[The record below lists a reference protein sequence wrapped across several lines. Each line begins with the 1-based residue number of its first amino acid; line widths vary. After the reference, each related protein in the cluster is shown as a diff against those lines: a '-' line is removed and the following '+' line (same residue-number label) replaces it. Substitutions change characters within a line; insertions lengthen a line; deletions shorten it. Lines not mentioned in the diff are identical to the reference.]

1 MSQVSRIKIEKYSVG
16 FFNKNNKYIRLFH
29 DQKVILAVATARDL
43 SIK

>member
-16 FFNKNNKYIRLFH
+16 FLNNKYIRLFH